1 MWGCIKDPVDYQGR
15 RGPQQ
20 AEPFTEILAKNLK
33 LNYADYGRRGA
44 SNWDIY
50 NSLMTMG
57 VSKADLV
64 IVSWSGTSRKNL
76 YYDMDYYSPS
86 MWLDAILNT
95 TAHLDNIG
103 CEYYYLSS
111 FQDYRLSAPK
121 PVPEHCTR
129 NWLWYDDLYPTLYDL
144 CMKSKGAS
152 DVRQGEFVHNKK
164 YSGSR
169 ISDETYKYM
178 SERFVKASPYITGC
192 HHPSQLGH
200 ELLAGLLQDWLCLP
214 DK

>member
-1 MWGCIKDPVDYQGR
+1 VWGCIKDPVDYRGR
-15 RGPQQ
+15 RGFQQ

-33 LNYADYGRRGA
+33 LNYLDYGRRGA

-50 NSLMTMG
+50 NTLLTMG

-76 YYDMDYYSPS
+76 YYDKDYYSPS
-86 MWLDAILNT
+86 MWLNAILKT
-95 TAHLDNIG
+95 TDYLDNIG

-129 NWLWYDDLYPTLYDL
+129 NWLWYDKPYSTLYDL
-144 CMKSKGAS
+144 CVKDKTAG
-152 DVRQGEFVHNKK
+152 DVKQGHFEHNEHPHT
-164 YSGSR
+164 GVSR
-169 ISDETYKYM
+169 ETYRYL
-178 SERFVKASPYITGC
+178 SERFAKKSPYITGC

-200 ELLAGLLQDWLCLP
+200 ELLASILYDWLVSP